1 MSARFDAS
9 TTLIPPTRTEN
20 RLPVPE
26 FEPASIFTEEPRLRF
41 EPVTELER
49 LRPLLIDYDP
59 RNEPAQY
66 YQPPRNYGV
75 LLAKFVGYSL
85 LGAITIG
92 LGLMIIAP
100 FIAVG
105 GC

>member
-1 MSARFDAS
+1 MSARFDPNTAFV
-9 TTLIPPTRTEN
+9 PPTRTHN

-26 FEPASIFTEEPRLRF
+26 LEPDTIFTEEPRLRF
-41 EPVTELER
+41 EPVTELES
-49 LRPLLIDYDP
+49 LRPLLVDYDP
-59 RNEPAQY
+59 RSEPAQY

-75 LLAKFVGYSL
+75 LVAKFVGYSL

-92 LGLMIIAP
+92 MGLMIIAP
-100 FIAVG
+100 FIALG